1 MKLKFQQ
8 RILGF
13 LFNTERYGLKFSC
26 LTLGLITYLSRD
38 YQMFA
43 FLTVLILV
51 LILFFVFS
59 DLDNRKRIFYFCLII
74 IMGLQFFRVCL
85 LNNQAKQCL
94 QKANHPVYLELKTAA
109 PLYITKTGNQL
120 TIFKSNDNQRY
131 AIWLNSKQ
139 TKWIKIKGYFE
150 PKFIEGARNPGG
162 FDQKKYLANYNCYV
176 SIDIESDTTQIT
188 SLQIG
193 KSLFDRQIILQ
204 DYHNWLG
211 KSFDPPVCDF
221 LLSLCFGK
229 IELLAQDLKYDFRN
243 LGLSHLLAISGF
255 HFELFIFP
263 LANCLGL
270 KKRKPIHQIILLS
283 PLIVFYNWLSGF
295 PIGLARASIIY
306 IARLICWHNSIN
318 LERKNLLLMLFI
330 IFLLVNPWLIF
341 QFSFQLSFLASLAIY
356 SLLPYLRRN
365 EFLKKKKILQTLI
378 LSIFVQIVVLLFLL
392 KNFNMWQPAV
402 ILFSGILNLPL
413 SIIFFCGIF
422 SFLVYGFNLT
432 SENKLINFVFQLLNL
447 LIKNLLHLFS
457 RLARAEIWLALQKH
471 YQSFLTWLV
480 FAIIGLSLAL
490 IIVKFFLNLFL
501 RKRSDEIRFKN
512 HIPLFMIL
520 SLFCFILLPNKQSWK
535 ICFLDVGQG
544 DCCLIVSADNRCI
557 MVDGGTE
564 YEAYRTVI
572 PALHYFGIHKI
583 DLAIIS
589 HVDLDH
595 CGGILELIKLKRI
608 KNVILPNFPDDQTI
622 QVEELC
628 LKNKVPYTLVN
639 QKSNFNLNPYAIDS
653 LLISPDL
660 SHQIDYQDTNSSSLC
675 FILKIEGLKLLFT
688 GDLPNQVEQSLLIRN
703 EFAKI
708 NLLKVAHH
716 GSKYSTSDK
725 FISITNPELAI
736 ISVGKNLYGHPAPEL
751 IERLL
756 LQNVNIKRTDLNGA
770 IMLELVDDRWQLS
783 SYLD

>member
-1 MKLKFQQ
+1 MKLRFQQ
-8 RILGF
+8 RILGI
-13 LFNTERYGLKFSC
+13 LFNAERYGLKFSC

-38 YQMFA
+38 YQIFA
-43 FLTVLILV
+43 LLTVLILI
-51 LILFFVFS
+51 LIIFFVFS
-59 DLDNRKRIFYFCLII
+59 DLNNKNRIFYCCLIVI
-74 IMGLQFFRVCL
+74 LGLQFFRICL

-94 QKANHPVYLELKTAA
+94 QKTNHPVYLELKTATT
-109 PLYITKTGNQL
+109 LYITKTGNQL
-120 TIFKSNDNQRY
+120 KIFKTNDNQRY
-131 AIWLNSKQ
+131 AIWLNSEQ
-139 TKWIKIKGYFE
+139 TKWNKIKGYFA
-150 PKFIEGARNPGG
+150 PNVTQGARNPGG

-176 SIDIESDTTQIT
+176 SIDIESDTSQIT

-193 KSLFDRQIILQ
+193 KSLFDRQMIMQ
-204 DYHNWLG
+204 DFHNWLG
-211 KSFDPPVCDF
+211 KSLDPPACDF

-255 HFELFIFP
+255 HFELFLFP
-263 LANCLGL
+263 LVNCLGF
-270 KKRKPIHQIILLS
+270 KKRKPVHQIILLS
-283 PLIVFYNWLSGF
+283 PLIIFYNWLSGF
-295 PIGLARASIIY
+295 PIGLVRASIIY
-306 IARLICWHNSIN
+306 IARLSCWYNSVN
-318 LERKNLLLMLFI
+318 LERKNLLLVLFI

-341 QFSFQLSFLASLAIY
+341 QFSFQLSFLTSLAIH
-356 SLLPYLRRN
+356 SLLPYLKRN
-365 EFLKKKKILQTLI
+365 KFLEKKKILQTLI
-378 LSIFVQIVVLLFLL
+378 LSTFVQIVALPFLL
-392 KNFNMWQPAV
+392 KNFHMWQPAA

-422 SFLVYGFNLT
+422 SFLVYGLNLT
-432 SENKLINFVFQLLNL
+432 SSNKLINFVFQLLNL
-447 LIKNLLHLFS
+447 LIKNLLYLFS
-457 RLARAEIWLALQKH
+457 RLARAEIWLDLQKH

-480 FAIIGLSLAL
+480 FAIVGLSLAL

-501 RKRSDEIRFKN
+501 RKRRDEISFKK
-512 HIPLFMIL
+512 HLPLLIVL

-557 MVDGGTE
+557 MIDAGTE
-564 YEAYRTVI
+564 GEAYRTVI
-572 PALHYFGIHKI
+572 PTLHYLGIRKI

-595 CGGILELIKLKRI
+595 CGGIIELIKLKRI
-608 KNVILPNFPDDQTI
+608 NNVILPNFPDDQTTE
-622 QVEELC
+622 VEELC
-628 LKNKVPYTLVN
+628 LKNKVPYTLVD
-639 QKSNFNLNPYAIDS
+639 QKSDFNLIPYAIDS
-653 LLISPDL
+653 LLISPDP
-660 SHQIDYQDTNSSSLC
+660 SHQISYQDTNSSSLC

-716 GSKYSTSDK
+716 GSKYSTSGE
-725 FISITNPELAI
+725 FLSVTNPELAI
-736 ISVGKNLYGHPAPEL
+736 ISVGKNLYGHPAPDL

-783 SYLD
+783 TYLD